1 MAILSRIQGEYTIRK
16 EKEKKKKMSR
26 NTFQA
31 GATVDAKDYSVKI
44 TYLPIGTYLYLTLV
58 TLVV

>member
-1 MAILSRIQGEYTIRK
+1 MAILSRIQREYTIRK
-16 EKEKKKKMSR
+16 KKERKSTR
-26 NTFQA
+26 NTVQG

-44 TYLPIGTYLYLTLV
+44 TYLPIGTYLTLV

>member
-1 MAILSRIQGEYTIRK
+1 MAILSRIQREYTIRK
-16 EKEKKKKMSR
+16 KKERKSTR

-44 TYLPIGTYLYLTLV
+44 TYLPIGTYLTLV